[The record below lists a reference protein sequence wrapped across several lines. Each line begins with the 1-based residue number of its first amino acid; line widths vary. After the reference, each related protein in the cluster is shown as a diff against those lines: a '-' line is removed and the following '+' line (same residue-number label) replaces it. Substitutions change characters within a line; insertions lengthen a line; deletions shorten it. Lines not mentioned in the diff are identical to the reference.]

1 MNTAIVCVG
10 LFLIGAALHLSRT
23 FWFASDREEARD
35 SSMADALKLL
45 AFHTQFAAVLLF
57 LGFAMGPFAL
67 IAAAIMLGAIAE
79 AVWRHSIQERRTLA
93 WVFASA
99 AQHHVPL
106 TESLVAFY
114 NSEDVSRSSKGMRLI
129 SLLSLGMPLH
139 LALQGAGIRLTP
151 GLRLATAQGVALGA
165 LPERL
170 ARAISEE
177 EEIEEDLQRLNQ
189 KIGYSATVLFTMSVA
204 LFIATGLMIFIAPT
218 LDKMAEEFNAKL
230 PAIALLAM
238 AISRGAVYYQVFS
251 VCLLVCIFASP
262 ILCIMVGLHQ
272 FGFYL
277 WDYPIVVRFFSA
289 FDRARLYRT
298 LAVSVRRRESMLAV
312 FDQLGIFF
320 PRAYF
325 RDRLKR
331 ARNRFV
337 NGETWIAALSAER
350 LIPRLDRGML
360 ESAERHGNVAW
371 TLEELATIRSQRQI
385 QRMESLVTVI
395 NTLMVLGLGLFVFL
409 YGGMIYMTIA
419 MLIGMMK

>member
-1 MNTAIVCVG
+1 MNTVIVCVG

-23 FWFASDREEARD
+23 FWFADVREQTRD
-35 SSMADALKLL
+35 SSMGDALKLL
-45 AFHTQFAAVLLF
+45 AFHTQFAAIILF
-57 LGFAMGPFAL
+57 LYFAMGLLAL
-67 IAAAIMLGAIAE
+67 IAAAIMLGALAE

-99 AQHHVPL
+99 TQHQVPM
-106 TESLVAFY
+106 TESLVAYY
-114 NSEDVSRSSKGMRLI
+114 NSEDVRRSSKGMRLI

-151 GLRLATAQGVALGA
+151 GLRLATAQGVTLGA

-177 EEIEEDLQRLNQ
+177 EEFEEDLSRINQ
-189 KIGYSATVLFTMSVA
+189 KIGYSATVLFTMSAA
-204 LFIATGLMIFIAPT
+204 LLMTTGLMIFIVPT
-218 LDKMAEEFNAKL
+218 LEKMAEEFDLKL

-238 AISRGAVYYQVFS
+238 AIARGAVYYQVFS
-251 VCLLVCIFASP
+251 FFLLVCIVATP
-262 ILCIMVGLHQ
+262 VTAIMVALHQ

-298 LAVSVRRRESMLAV
+298 LAISIRRRESMLAV
-312 FDQLGIFF
+312 LDQLGIFF
-320 PRAYF
+320 PRGF
-325 RDRLKR
+325 MRERIRR

-337 NGETWIAALSAER
+337 SGETWIAALSAER
-350 LIPRLDRGML
+350 LIPRADRGIL
-360 ESAERHGNVAW
+360 ESAQRNGDIAW
-371 TLEELATIRSQRQI
+371 SLEELATIRSQRQI
-385 QRMESLVTVI
+385 QRLESLVTMV

-409 YGGMIYMTIA
+409 YGGMIYITIA
-419 MLIGMMK
+419 MLIGNLR